1 MIEQDF
7 AIVTAI
13 RQMELEHLLATQSDV
28 PPELLPAGK
37 ADYKGGFESL
47 M

>member
-7 AIVTAI
+7 AVVTTI

-37 ADYKGGFESL
+37 TGDKGRL
-47 M
+47 